1 MFYRWGNWNS
11 KLLVMLV
18 GNHAASEGSECH
30 GASLQQ
36 SEDQRLFLLI
46 PEPVFLGSSLQTSW
60 AHTFSCWLFSM
71 PPLMF
76 LVQSRVGL
84 LQIKYQ
90 EAWTDE
96 QEGNEA
102 ANAQRNGIEMHFFFF
117 SRILGQLASFCPS
130 LPCVLPV
137 SMETPNQC
145 GICWFMFLLLLG
157 SYKLEIAFKRFVEE
171 L

>member
-1 MFYRWGNWNS
+1 MQ
-11 KLLVMLV
+11 LVRAVSVTELV
-18 GNHAASEGSECH
+18 CSRVRIRGSFFWFQIPCFSGPLCKPPGPTPLAA
-30 GASLQQ
+30 
-36 SEDQRLFLLI
+36 DF
-46 PEPVFLGSSLQTSW
+46 
-60 AHTFSCWLFSM
+60 FSM
-71 PPLMF
+71 PPPMF
-76 LVQSRVGL
+76 LVQSRVGS

-90 EAWTDE
+90 EGRTDE

-102 ANAQRNGIEMHFFFF
+102 ANAQRNGIEMHFF

-171 L
+171 P